1 MKQQTDDDG
10 KSYYEYDTDIAS
22 NYDKIVSVN
31 DSKAQNDAMAKYEA
45 EKSRI
50 NEKESVIDTR
60 MKNLETEQASI
71 KEMIKGIE
79 SVRNDNTERT
89 FSIFS

>member
-1 MKQQTDDDG
+1 
-10 KSYYEYDTDIAS
+10 
-22 NYDKIVSVN
+22 
-31 DSKAQNDAMAKYEA
+31 MAKYEA